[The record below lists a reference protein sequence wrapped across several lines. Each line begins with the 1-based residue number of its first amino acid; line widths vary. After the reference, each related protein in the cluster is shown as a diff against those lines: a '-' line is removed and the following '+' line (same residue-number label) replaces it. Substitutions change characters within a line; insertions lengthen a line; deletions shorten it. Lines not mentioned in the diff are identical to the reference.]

1 MVRIYQNKIIVLS
14 ITIFLKYINGIA
26 VLRSRKPLQS
36 TNFAEIND
44 SSLNGLDRF
53 TICARFFPYQFQDS
67 FHYMQDIIS
76 TGSKETTLFGS
87 VTTGDCNKAKGYR
100 GCSEFL
106 KNNIG
111 QCLPIFPFMA
121 IEIWEGIWKIQ

>member
-1 MVRIYQNKIIVLS
+1 MVRMYQNKIIVLS

-76 TGSKETTLFGS
+76 TGSKETTLF
-87 VTTGDCNKAKGYR
+87 
-100 GCSEFL
+100 
-106 KNNIG
+106 
-111 QCLPIFPFMA
+111 
-121 IEIWEGIWKIQ
+121 KIKDTEAALNFIKTILVINGNMGRHLEDLVMLNSWVY